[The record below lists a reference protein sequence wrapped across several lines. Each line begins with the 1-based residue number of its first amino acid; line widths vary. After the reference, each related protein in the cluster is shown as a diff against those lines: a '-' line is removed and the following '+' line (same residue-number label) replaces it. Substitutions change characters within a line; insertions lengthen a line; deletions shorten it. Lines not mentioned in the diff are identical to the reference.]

1 MKPNDPTLD
10 RSSKCSEGMR
20 FLVRQTHAMTLVIC
34 HPAVPL
40 YAKVVAAC
48 SVGYLLSPIQLIPT
62 FIPVIGQLDDL
73 AVLFVGMKLLRFLT
87 PNDLLEEC
95 VAQAASSALFAS
107 PRRVAQ
113 TEYTRSVA

>member
-1 MKPNDPTLD
+1 
-10 RSSKCSEGMR
+10 MR
-20 FLVRQTHAMTLVIC
+20 FLVRQTRAMALVIR

-48 SVGYLLSPIQLIPT
+48 TVAYLLSPIQLIPT

-87 PNDLLEEC
+87 PSDLLQEC
-95 VAQAASSALFAS
+95 EAQAASAAFFAS

-113 TEYTRSVA
+113 TEYTRSAAPG